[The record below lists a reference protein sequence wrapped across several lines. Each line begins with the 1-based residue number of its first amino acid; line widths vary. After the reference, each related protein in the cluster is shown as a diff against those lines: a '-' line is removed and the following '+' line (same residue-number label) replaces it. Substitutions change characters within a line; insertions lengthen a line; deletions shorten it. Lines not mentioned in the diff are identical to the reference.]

1 MCFIRIAILG
11 FEKDREKIKKIAKF
25 LDASIV
31 IYRSGIFSELMS
43 KFDCIVAY
51 MPTGIVVR
59 SICSHLKGK
68 WVDPAI
74 VVIDKP
80 MKFAIP
86 LLGAHRGANIVA
98 ENLKSLGLTPVITT
112 SAEFSD
118 GLCIGIGCKK
128 GVNSN
133 EILKAIYLA
142 LNEVKAKLKD
152 VRLVATVDL
161 KKNEKGLIEA
171 VDNIK
176 KPLIFISTEKIN
188 EMDVRRTKA
197 SIIGVK
203 NVAEACALFYSKKK
217 ELVLPKKAY
226 GGVTVAIAR

>member
-1 MCFIRIAILG
+1 MCSIRIAILG
-11 FEKDREKIKKIAKF
+11 FKKDREKIKKIAKF
-25 LDASIV
+25 LDANIV

-51 MPTGIVVR
+51 MPIGIVVR

-68 WVDPAI
+68 WLDSAI

-86 LLGAHRGANIVA
+86 LLGAHRGANTVA

-133 EILKAIYLA
+133 EILKAIYSA
-142 LNEVKAKLKD
+142 LNEVKAKLGD
-152 VRLVATVDL
+152 VRLIATIDL

-171 VDNIK
+171 VDSIK
-176 KPLIFISTEKIN
+176 KPLIFVSTEKVN
-188 EMDVRRTKA
+188 EMDVKRTKA
-197 SIIGVK
+197 SMIGVK

>member
-1 MCFIRIAILG
+1 MCSIRIAILG

-31 IYRSGIFSELMS
+31 IYRSGIFGELMS

-86 LLGAHRGANIVA
+86 LLGAHRGANTVA

-203 NVAEACALFYSKKK
+203 NVAEACALFHSKKK

>member
-1 MCFIRIAILG
+1 LG
-11 FEKDREKIKKIAKF
+11 FEKDREKLKKIAKF
-25 LDASIV
+25 LNADIV
-31 IYRSGIFSELMS
+31 IYRPGIFGDLMS

-59 SICSHLKGK
+59 SICPHIKSK

-80 MKFAIP
+80 MRFAIP
-86 LLGAHRGANIVA
+86 LLGAHHRANTIA
-98 ENLKSLGLTPVITT
+98 EKLRALGLTPVITT

-118 GLCIGIGCKK
+118 GLCIGIGCRK
-128 GVNSN
+128 GISSD
-133 EILKAIYLA
+133 EILKAIHSA
-142 LNEVKAKLKD
+142 LDEIGANLDD
-152 VRLVATVDL
+152 VRLIATIEL

-171 VDNIK
+171 VDSIK
-176 KPLIFISTEKIN
+176 KPLMFISAEEIN
-188 EMDVRRTKA
+188 KMDIRETKA
-197 SIIGVK
+197 TMIGVK

-217 ELVLPKKAY
+217 ELILPKRVY

>member
-1 MCFIRIAILG
+1 MFPIRIAVLA

-25 LDASIV
+25 LGANIV
-31 IYRSGIFSELMS
+31 IYRSGIFGELMS

-51 MPTGIVVR
+51 MPTGVVVR

-86 LLGAHRGANIVA
+86 LLGAHRGANTVA
-98 ENLKSLGLTPVITT
+98 ENLKALGLTPVITT
-112 SAEFSD
+112 SAEFLD
-118 GLCIGIGCKK
+118 GLCVGIGCRR
-128 GVNSN
+128 GVSPE

-142 LNEVKAKLKD
+142 LNEVKAKLED
-152 VRLVATVDL
+152 IRLIATVEL
-161 KKNEKGLIEA
+161 KKDEKGLIEA
-171 VDNIK
+171 ADSVK
-176 KPLIFISTEKIN
+176 KPLMFVSAEKLN
-188 EMDVRRTKA
+188 EMGIRETKA
-197 SIIGVK
+197 KIIGIK
-203 NVAEACALFYSKKK
+203 NVAEACALFYSKRK

-226 GGVTVAIAR
+226 GGVTIAIAR

>member
-1 MCFIRIAILG
+1 MCSIRIAILA

-25 LDASIV
+25 LDANIV

-74 VVIDKP
+74 VVIDKL

-86 LLGAHRGANIVA
+86 LVGAHRRANAVA
-98 ENLKSLGLTPVITT
+98 EKLRSLGLTPVITT

-133 EILKAIYLA
+133 EILKAIYSA
-142 LNEVKAKLKD
+142 LNEVKAKLGD
-152 VRLVATVDL
+152 VRLIATIDL

-171 VDNIK
+171 VDSIK
-176 KPLIFISTEKIN
+176 KPLIFVSTEKVN
-188 EMDVRRTKA
+188 EMDVKRTKA
-197 SIIGVK
+197 SMIGVK